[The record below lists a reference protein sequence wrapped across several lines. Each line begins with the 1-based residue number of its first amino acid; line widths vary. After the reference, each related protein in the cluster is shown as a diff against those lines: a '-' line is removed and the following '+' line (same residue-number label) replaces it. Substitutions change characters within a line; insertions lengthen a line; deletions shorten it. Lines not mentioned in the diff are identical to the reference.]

1 VQRQGSSSPST
12 PRCPHQGRAERA
24 RDEAIGAFSHQQ
36 LVRFDN
42 RFRERLL
49 RAFKTG
55 RESREAAE
63 ATYSANASRLR

>member
-1 VQRQGSSSPST
+1 
-12 PRCPHQGRAERA
+12 
-24 RDEAIGAFSHQQ
+24 